1 MTVFHLCRDCL
12 TGWQA
17 ADPESLCHGCGS
29 ARIVGHPELDD
40 LSIVHLDCDAFY
52 AAVEIRDDPSLD
64 GLPLIIGGGRR
75 GVVATCSYEARRFG
89 IHSAMPMFKALELCP
104 DATVL
109 RPNMGKYQVES
120 RRIRE
125 LMNEVTPLV
134 EPVSIDEAF
143 LDLTGTADVH
153 GGSPVR
159 TVARLIK
166 RIESEIGIT
175 ASLGLSYNKFLAKL
189 ASDLDKPRGLTV
201 IGRAEARSFLA
212 PQPVRRIWGVG
223 PVLERRLAADGIT
236 TIGDLQRTSDTELA
250 VRYGKMGTRLAHL
263 ARGEDERT
271 VAPRAPR
278 KSLSSETTFE
288 EDVAR
293 FDELK
298 AILWRQCERVARGL
312 KQEGLA
318 GRTVTLKIKTSD
330 FKLKTRSRSLDS
342 PTQLAEMIYQTAA
355 PLLRKE
361 ADGTRY
367 RLIGVGVA
375 DFRPIGEADPL
386 DLFAAGSSREAE
398 LERAV
403 DTVRGRFGDQVI
415 TKGRGRE
422 PEPGRRRSH

>member
-1 MTVFHLCRDCL
+1 MTVSHLCRDCL

-17 ADPESLCHGCGS
+17 VDSESRCPGCAS
-29 ARIVGHPELDD
+29 SRIVGHPELGD

-52 AAVEIRDDPSLD
+52 AAVEIRDDPSLK

-104 DATVL
+104 NAMVV

-143 LDLTGTADVH
+143 LDLTGTADAH
-153 GGSPVR
+153 GGSPAR
-159 TVARLIK
+159 TVAGLVK

-175 ASLGLSYNKFLAKL
+175 ASIGLSYNKFLAKL

-201 IGRAEARSFLA
+201 IGREEARSFLA

-236 TIGDLQRTSDTELA
+236 TIGDLQRTNDTELA
-250 VRYGKMGTRLAHL
+250 VRYGKMGARLAHL

-278 KSLSSETTFE
+278 KSLSSETTLE

-318 GRTVTLKIKTSD
+318 GRTLTLKLKSSD
-330 FKLKTRSRSLDS
+330 FKLKTRSRTLDN
-342 PTQLAEMIYQTAA
+342 PTQLAEVIYQTAA

-375 DFRPIGEADPL
+375 DFGPIGEADPL
-386 DLFAAGSSREAE
+386 DLFAAGSSRAAE

-403 DTVRGRFGDQVI
+403 DTLRGRFGEQVI
-415 TKGRGRE
+415 AKGRGTE
-422 PEPGRRRSH
+422 SLPGRRSSH